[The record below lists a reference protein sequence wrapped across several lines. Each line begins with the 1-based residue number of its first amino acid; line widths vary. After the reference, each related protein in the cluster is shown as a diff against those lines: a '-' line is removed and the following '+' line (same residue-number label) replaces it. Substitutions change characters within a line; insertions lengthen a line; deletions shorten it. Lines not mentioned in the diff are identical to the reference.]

1 MFAVA
6 RWPEL
11 SGGNWRVM
19 LSLSQLESSEEESSR
34 LKMIKE
40 HWCMDPPAP
49 FESLTTGIMPNLA
62 QSAPRIF
69 PLHRILN
76 EQINH
81 LNNMT

>member
-1 MFAVA
+1 MRREGRRDGGNHYANDGAIMFAVA

-40 HWCMDPPAP
+40 H
-49 FESLTTGIMPNLA
+49 
-62 QSAPRIF
+62 
-69 PLHRILN
+69 
-76 EQINH
+76 
-81 LNNMT
+81 